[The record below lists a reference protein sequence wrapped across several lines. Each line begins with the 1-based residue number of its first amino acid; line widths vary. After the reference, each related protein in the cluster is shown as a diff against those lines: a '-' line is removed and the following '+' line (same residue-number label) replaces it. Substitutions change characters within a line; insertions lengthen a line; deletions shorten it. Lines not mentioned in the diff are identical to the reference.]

1 MQEKYSYYF
10 KSERTTQIY
19 LTMLE
24 NSVIDN
30 ANRGILES
38 LRSTV
43 SL

>member
-1 MQEKYSYYF
+1 MLS
-10 KSERTTQIY
+10 RTTRIY

-38 LRSTV
+38 LRCALS
-43 SL
+43 SQE